1 MPTAPSSV
9 GKEVSANQAKKSVAG
24 DDSEWKMGLFCEK
37 VKDAG
42 RNRTMTRLDQLSGS
56 SGKATE
62 TRVPRPTSL

>member
-1 MPTAPSSV
+1 M
-9 GKEVSANQAKKSVAG
+9 SANQAKKSVAG
-24 DDSEWKMGLFCEK
+24 DDSEWKMGVFVEK

-42 RNRTMTRLDQLSGS
+42 RNRVATGPGQLSKS